1 MPPPAP
7 AAALIRPRS
16 FTSSNSSSRSAAP
29 AAASAA
35 YSPTLWPT
43 TTSARSE
50 LPAVTARYAAS
61 DAAISAG
68 WVISVRES

>member
-1 MPPPAP
+1 M
-7 AAALIRPRS
+7 
-16 FTSSNSSSRSAAP
+16 SAAP

-50 LPAVTARYAAS
+50 LAAVTALYAAS